1 MYTLFLPGSFR
12 RSKDY
17 RWLTGQLS
25 EICDYYTIDYP
36 LPSSVAKLNQE
47 IFQSD
52 ALLEVRREIIYGSRA
67 ILDSRL
73 SIADEES
80 VLGSFLSQV
89 RKRNSHAGSIEEILS
104 KTLIIGH
111 SQGAGHA
118 ALISLEFD
126 LKGTLLIAGP
136 SDSYQGVPS
145 AWTKL
150 QARTP
155 PNRCKMYVHVED
167 RHARLSLHHG
177 MMLGLKKT
185 CILTELTDLQEVV
198 SAQIVIDTRAMPPLK
213 SHDGITSHSPD
224 LDEFNKSYLVN
235 VVNYYRSSPMS
246 DRAANVPTI
255 L

>member
-12 RSKDY
+12 RSEDY

-25 EICDYYTIDYP
+25 EICDYYTLDYP
-36 LPSSVAKLNQE
+36 SSSSVAKLNQE
-47 IFQSD
+47 FFQSD
-52 ALLEVRREIIYGSRA
+52 SLLRVRRELIYGSRA
-67 ILDSRL
+67 ISDSRL
-73 SIADEES
+73 SIGDEES
-80 VLGSFLSQV
+80 ILGSFLSQV
-89 RKRNSHAGSIEEILS
+89 RKRNSTAGSIEEILS

-126 LKGTLLIAGP
+126 LRGTLLIAGP

-150 QARTP
+150 EARTP
-155 PNRCKMYVHVED
+155 PKRCKMYIHVED
-167 RHARLSLHHG
+167 RHARLSLHHA

-185 CILTELTDLQEVV
+185 CILTELTDLQDVV
-198 SAQIVIDTRAMPPLK
+198 SAEIVIDTRAIPPLK
-213 SHDGITSHSPD
+213 SHDGITSHSPA

-235 VVNYYRSSPMS
+235 VVDSYRLSPMP
-246 DRAANVPTI
+246 DRATSATKI